1 MQRKQSTRH
10 LSLGHNWD
18 IGTRLGHYV
27 GICWGIS
34 GYIKKSKKI
43 AQTLANTGFK
53 PLMRDERAGIRTP
66 DNLIKSQGV
75 ESPLA
80 RYLQDIPGC
89 VWDTFETL

>member
-1 MQRKQSTRH
+1 M
-10 LSLGHNWD
+10 LGH
-18 IGTRLGHYV
+18 V
-27 GICWGIS
+27 AE
-34 GYIKKSKKI
+34 IKKVAAALI
-43 AQTLANTGFK
+43 NTGFK
-53 PLMRDERAGIRTP
+53 PLTKSERAGIRTP

>member
-1 MQRKQSTRH
+1 MGQV
-10 LSLGHNWD
+10 WD

-34 GYIKKSKKI
+34 GYVKKSKKI

-53 PLMRDERAGIRTP
+53 PLIKSERAGIRTP

-75 ESPLA
+75 EPPLT
-80 RYLQDIPGC
+80 RYLQAFAKS
-89 VWDTFETL
+89 VWDTFGTC